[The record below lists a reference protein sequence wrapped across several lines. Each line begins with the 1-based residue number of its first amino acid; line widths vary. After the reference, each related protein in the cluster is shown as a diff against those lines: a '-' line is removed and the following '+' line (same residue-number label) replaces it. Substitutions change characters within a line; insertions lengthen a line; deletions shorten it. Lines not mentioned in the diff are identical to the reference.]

1 MIDRSNHENQKYN
14 YKGRDTLDV
23 LQFCDGTNTVKEI
36 SKYTK
41 INTKQISKVLIKL
54 KELKIVSI

>member
-23 LQFCDGTNTVKEI
+23 LQFCDGTTQLKKSQNILKSI
-36 SKYTK
+36 LNKLAKY
-41 INTKQISKVLIKL
+41 
-54 KELKIVSI
+54 

>member
-23 LQFCDGTNTVKEI
+23 LQFCDGTNTAKEI

-41 INTKQISKVLIKL
+41 SILNKL
-54 KELKIVSI
+54 AKY